1 MTSNFIKE
9 ITVFDL
15 LGGATKV
22 RALVDRFYDLMDL
35 EPEFAALRAM
45 HAASLDGARE
55 KLYRYLTI
63 WTGGPNL
70 YGEKEGPPC
79 LRSSH
84 IPFAISAAERDQ
96 WVQCMA
102 VATLEVGVDE
112 ELREKLMEA
121 FYDTADWMRN
131 KEG

>member
-45 HAASLDGARE
+45 HAASLDGARG

-70 YGEKEGPPC
+70 YGENEGPPC

-84 IPFAISAAERDQ
+84 IPFTISAAERDQ

-131 KEG
+131 KPE